1 MPTVGVEEE
10 FLLVDPGSGAPV
22 AKNADVAHAATRRG
36 IELQRE
42 LTSCQVETTTKPMT
56 GRTELR
62 DELRRLRAGV
72 AQAAGECG
80 AQLLAVGLP
89 PSTPHEFPITDTP
102 RYHRIAEQYGMI
114 AHEQGICGCHV
125 HVEVAEPDIAVLVCN
140 RLRPWLPGL
149 LALVAN
155 SAIYRN
161 ADSGYASWRSMLWG
175 RWPTAGPPPRL
186 ESIAEYRATLALL
199 KAMGVLLDDGMVYWY
214 ARPSAKFPTVEIRIA
229 DVPATTAETVLLAVL
244 ARALVITSLGEIR
257 SGAAEPAISEPV
269 LRARYWLAARDG
281 LHAPVLAE
289 LVDHIAPAL
298 HHTDELA
305 YASAELDRIRRCG
318 NGAERQRRAWA
329 RRGEVVDVL
338 AEATA
343 ATLE

>member
-1 MPTVGVEEE
+1 MWLTT
-10 FLLVDPGSGAPV
+10 LGAEHPQV
-22 AKNADVAHAATRRG
+22 AIARFDIG
-36 IELQRE
+36 
-42 LTSCQVETTTKPMT
+42 
-56 GRTELR
+56 
-62 DELRRLRAGV
+62 RLRA
-72 AQAAGECG
+72 AQGDQKGAEALYRQALPVIEKSAGPQS
-80 AQLLAVGLP
+80 A
-89 PSTPHEFPITDTP
+89 
-102 RYHRIAEQYGMI
+102 
-114 AHEQGICGCHV
+114 
-125 HVEVAEPDIAVLVCN
+125 EVAEVLENVGE
-140 RLRPWLPGL
+140 R
-149 LALVAN
+149 V
-155 SAIYRN
+155 
-161 ADSGYASWRSMLWG
+161 
-175 RWPTAGPPPRL
+175 T
-186 ESIAEYRATLALL
+186 
-199 KAMGVLLDDGMVYWY
+199 GVLLDDGMVYWY

-338 AEATA
+338 AEVTA
-343 ATLE
+343 ATVIDPTARCRTAAINQASRMTVRTMGVMRGRRQRGSGASARRAGSR